1 MFTQAKPGLGPLITK
16 TLVAA
21 MSHVDDDVVFQ
32 AELDALCRYIQ
43 NMCLAREV
51 LKQRKQW
58 DDERQARISEA
69 LSKSMKEWDN
79 EHYPRLLEATWGW
92 HPFYAALISN
102 PLCTNFTPSY
112 PLFHS
117 VVEGLQVHAL
127 LLEQSHVVRA
137 YPVPWS
143 VLLLRCFLKFHAE
156 PPPLLSHPH
165 SGGSVDNVH
174 GWLKLADEADREG
187 SRAWHLAKA
196 YLKEEGFL
204 VFAGA
209 RLVDSA
215 QEWVAGVEAAW
226 IALKNPTPEWWAEFC
241 MWCNSIQYRAL
252 QDMAFHDKP
261 EWLNA
266 WVIRDRPKT
275 PSPPIACYERW
286 LQHRE
291 DLDIGYVLGKP
302 GNHTRTCSVS

>member
-1 MFTQAKPGLGPLITK
+1 MLTQAKPGLGPLITK
-16 TLVAA
+16 TLAAA
-21 MSHVDDDVVFQ
+21 MSHIDDEVAFQ
-32 AELDALCRYIQ
+32 AEIDALCSYMQ
-43 NMCLAREV
+43 DLCMSREV

-58 DDERQARISEA
+58 DDERQAKISEA
-69 LSKSMKEWDN
+69 VARSMKDWDN

-102 PLCTNFTPSY
+102 PLCINFTPSY
-112 PLFHS
+112 PLYNS

-143 VLLLRCFLKFHAE
+143 VLLLRCFLKFHGV

-165 SGGSVDNVH
+165 SGGSVNNVQ
-174 GWLKLADEADREG
+174 GWLKLADEADGEG
-187 SRAWHLAKA
+187 SRAWQLARA
-196 YLKEEGFL
+196 YLKDEGFL

-215 QEWVAGVEAAW
+215 QEWVASVEAAW
-226 IALKNPTPEWWAEFC
+226 IALKNPTPEWWAEFR
-241 MWCNSIQYRAL
+241 MWCHSIQYRAL

-261 EWLNA
+261 EWLNC
-266 WVIRDRPKT
+266 WVIRDPIKT

-286 LQHRE
+286 LRHRE

-302 GNHTRTCSVS
+302 GNHMCTC